1 MIMRKRRSIEKSK
14 IVMDNILT
22 SYLSDG
28 YILKSI
34 TERKSKFIVQMEN
47 KKHYVIIEVYK
58 YYAMQT
64 TEMY

>member
-1 MIMRKRRSIEKSK
+1 MIMRRRSIEKSK

-22 SYLSDG
+22 SYLRDG

-34 TERKSKFIVQMEN
+34 AERKSKFIVQMEN
-47 KKHYVIIEVYK
+47 KNHYVIIEVYK

-64 TEMY
+64 TEVY

>member
-1 MIMRKRRSIEKSK
+1 MIMRRRSIEKSK

-34 TERKSKFIVQMEN
+34 TERKSKFVVQMEN
-47 KKHYVIIEVYK
+47 KKHYVVIEVYK

-64 TEMY
+64 TEVY

>member
-1 MIMRKRRSIEKSK
+1 MIMRRRSIEKSK

-47 KKHYVIIEVYK
+47 KNHYVIIEVYK

>member
-1 MIMRKRRSIEKSK
+1 MIMRRRSIEKSK

-34 TERKSKFIVQMEN
+34 TERKSKFVVQMEN

-64 TEMY
+64 TEVY

>member
-1 MIMRKRRSIEKSK
+1 MVMRRRSIEKSK

-22 SYLSDG
+22 SYLRDG

-64 TEMY
+64 TEVY

>member
-1 MIMRKRRSIEKSK
+1 MIMRRRSIEKSK

-22 SYLSDG
+22 SYLRDG
-28 YILKSI
+28 YILKNI

-47 KKHYVIIEVYK
+47 KNHYVIIEVYK

-64 TEMY
+64 TEVY

>member
-1 MIMRKRRSIEKSK
+1 MIMRRRSIEKSK

-34 TERKSKFIVQMEN
+34 TERTSKFVVQMEN

-64 TEMY
+64 TEVY

>member
-1 MIMRKRRSIEKSK
+1 MIMRRRSIEKSK

-34 TERKSKFIVQMEN
+34 TERKSRFIVQMEN
-47 KKHYVIIEVYK
+47 KNHYVIIEVYK

-64 TEMY
+64 TEVY

>member
-1 MIMRKRRSIEKSK
+1 
-14 IVMDNILT
+14 MDNILT

-34 TERKSKFIVQMEN
+34 TERKNKFIAQMEN
-47 KKHYVIIEVYK
+47 KKHYVIIKVYK

>member
-1 MIMRKRRSIEKSK
+1 MRKRSIEKSK

-64 TEMY
+64 TEVY

>member
-1 MIMRKRRSIEKSK
+1 MRRRSIEKSK

-22 SYLSDG
+22 SYLRDG

-34 TERKSKFIVQMEN
+34 TERKSKFIIQMEN
-47 KKHYVIIEVYK
+47 KNHYVIIEVYK

-64 TEMY
+64 TEVY

>member
-1 MIMRKRRSIEKSK
+1 MIMRRRSIEKSK
-14 IVMDNILT
+14 IVMDNILR

-47 KKHYVIIEVYK
+47 KNHYVIIEVYK

-64 TEMY
+64 TEVY

>member
-1 MIMRKRRSIEKSK
+1 MIMRRRSIEKSR

-47 KKHYVIIEVYK
+47 KNHYVIIEVYK

-64 TEMY
+64 TEVY

>member
-1 MIMRKRRSIEKSK
+1 MIMRRRSIEKSK

-22 SYLSDG
+22 SYLRDG

-47 KKHYVIIEVYK
+47 KNHYVIIEVYK

-64 TEMY
+64 TEVY

>member
-1 MIMRKRRSIEKSK
+1 MIMRRRSIEKSK

-34 TERKSKFIVQMEN
+34 TERKSKFVVQMEN

>member
-1 MIMRKRRSIEKSK
+1 MIMRRRSIEKSK

-34 TERKSKFIVQMEN
+34 TERKSKFVVQMEN
-47 KKHYVIIEVYK
+47 KNHYVIIEVYK

-64 TEMY
+64 TEVY

>member
-1 MIMRKRRSIEKSK
+1 
-14 IVMDNILT
+14 MDNILT

-34 TERKSKFIVQMEN
+34 AERKNKFIVQMEN
-47 KKHYVIIEVYK
+47 KKHYVIIEVHK

-64 TEMY
+64 TKVY